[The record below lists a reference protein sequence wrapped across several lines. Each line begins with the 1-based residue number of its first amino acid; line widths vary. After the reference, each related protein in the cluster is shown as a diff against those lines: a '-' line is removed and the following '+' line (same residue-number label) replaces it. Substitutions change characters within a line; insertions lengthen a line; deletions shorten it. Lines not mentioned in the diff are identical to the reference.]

1 MLHSHSDSS
10 FARGGFCN
18 WKKAREKFAQH
29 ELSDLHS
36 DSLRALATL
45 KATPISAMLSDLE
58 ARDQKTARTVLEL
71 LFRSIK
77 FLGREGMPLRGH
89 SHRDGVLWQLMV
101 ERTHSLPRAREWLLR
116 RDNWMLDIIQNE
128 IIEMFDHAIQRE
140 IISETLHCSFFGLT
154 ADGTTD
160 ISACEQFSC
169 CLQFVDTD
177 LKA

>member
-1 MLHSHSDSS
+1 
-10 FARGGFCN
+10 
-18 WKKAREKFAQH
+18 
-29 ELSDLHS
+29 
-36 DSLRALATL
+36 
-45 KATPISAMLSDLE
+45 MLSDLE

-77 FLGREGMPLRGH
+77 FLGWEGMPLRGH

-116 RDNWMLDIIQNE
+116 RDNWMLDTIQNE

-177 LKA
+177 LKGQNVFLGFYSAPDSSAETVFMHQGHFSPFELPPGTPAWVLF